1 MTLHGK
7 TEWAERLIPN
17 LDQAATADVI
27 SRLCDFAFVIS
38 RDGEIIQTMSSPF
51 LTPRLDLAPW
61 HSQQFKDTLT
71 KESVPKF
78 EARLAEFKEG
88 QQEMRPVELNHR
100 ATDQQAELP
109 VRYTCHSAA
118 ADGFILLLGSDLRP
132 VAEMQQQL
140 VEAQIA
146 LESDYDARRDHEIRL
161 RVLMESS
168 DVATVFIALETGL
181 ISSCNSA
188 AEALLGQPRNELID
202 AAFAS
207 EFEDEGLTGLIDRM
221 VTAASDSSMT
231 AILAKSAL
239 GGQSYRLNPT
249 LFRGATSQMLL
260 CKIEPEDSTLE
271 PVDLLAT
278 HLVSF
283 FHKGV
288 DPIVFVNMSGQIMSA
303 NEAFVSLANV
313 THPQTLS
320 GRSMTEFFSRGS
332 VDLNVILES
341 ARRTGRMRLYSTKI
355 LNEHGDERPVDISTT
370 QVRTE
375 REPICV
381 LLLRNARRVEA
392 ISTPSS
398 QMSEA
403 EINSVVELIGS
414 QSLKD
419 IVARSTDV
427 VEKMCI
433 ETAIGMTSNNRV
445 AAAEMLGLSRQSL
458 YVKLRKYDLV

>member
-1 MTLHGK
+1 MIQIGK
-7 TEWAERLIPN
+7 TEWADRLIPN
-17 LDQAATADVI
+17 LDQAATADLI
-27 SRLCDFAFVIS
+27 SRLCDFAIVIS
-38 RDGEIIQTMSSPF
+38 RDGEIIQTMTSPF
-51 LTPRLDLAPW
+51 LVPRLDMSSW
-61 HSQQFKDTLT
+61 KGRRFTDTLT

-78 EARLAEFKEG
+78 ETRLAEFKAG
-88 QQEMRPVELNHR
+88 QKDIRPVELNHR

-109 VRYTCHSAA
+109 VRYTYHSAA
-118 ADGFILLLGSDLRP
+118 SDGSTLLLGSDLRP

-146 LESDYDARRDHEIRL
+146 LESDYDARREHEIRL
-161 RVLMESS
+161 RVLMDSS
-168 DVATVFIALETGL
+168 DVATVFISLDTGA

-188 AEALLGQPRNELID
+188 AEVLLGRSRNELID
-202 AAFAS
+202 TYFAM
-207 EFEDEGLTGLIDRM
+207 EFAEEGQTGLIDRM
-221 VTAASDSSMT
+221 VTAASDASMG
-231 AILAKSAL
+231 AILAKSAQ
-239 GGQSYRLNPT
+239 GGRSYRIDAT
-249 LFRGATSQMLL
+249 LFRGTSSQMLL
-260 CKIEPEDSTLE
+260 CKIEPEESTQE
-271 PVDLLAT
+271 PVDQLAT

-288 DPIVFVNMSGQIMSA
+288 DPIVFVNMSGQILSV

-313 THPQTLS
+313 THAQTLN
-320 GRSMTEFFSRGS
+320 GRSMSEFFSRGS

-341 ARRTGRMRLYSTKI
+341 ARRNGKMRLYSTKI
-355 LNEHGDERPVDISTT
+355 LNEHGDERPVEISTT
-370 QVRTE
+370 QIRTE

-381 LLLRNARRVEA
+381 LLLRNARRVET
-392 ISTPSS
+392 ISTPTS

>member
-1 MTLHGK
+1 MTSHGK
-7 TEWAERLIPN
+7 PKWAEPLVPN
-17 LDQAATADVI
+17 LDQAATADLI

-38 RDGEIIQTMSSPF
+38 SDGEIIQTMTSPF
-51 LTPRLDLAPW
+51 LAPRLDLSSW
-61 HSQQFKDTLT
+61 KGLQFLDTLT

-78 EARLAEFKEG
+78 EARIAQFKEG
-88 QQEMRPVELNHR
+88 QKEVRPVELNHR
-100 ATDQQAELP
+100 PTHQQTELP
-109 VRYTCHSAA
+109 VRYTYHRAA
-118 ADGFILLLGSDLRP
+118 EDGSTLILGSDLRP

-146 LESDYDARRDHEIRL
+146 LENDYDARREHEIRL
-161 RVLMESS
+161 KVLMESS
-168 DVATVFIALETGL
+168 DVATVFIALDTGV

-188 AEALLGQPRNELID
+188 AEVLLGRSRKELMD
-202 AAFAS
+202 ASFAA
-207 EFEDEGLTGLIDRM
+207 EFEDEDVTSLIDRM
-221 VTAASDSSMT
+221 VTAASDVSIT
-231 AILAKSAL
+231 AVLANSAR
-239 GGQSYRLNPT
+239 GGRSYRLNPT

-260 CKIEPEDSTLE
+260 CKMEPEDSSLE
-271 PVDLLAT
+271 PIDQLAT

-288 DPIVFVNMSGQIMSA
+288 DPIVFVNMSGQILSA
-303 NEAFVSLANV
+303 NEAFVSVANV
-313 THPQTLS
+313 THAQTLS
-320 GRSMTEFFSRGS
+320 GRSMSDFFSRGS

-341 ARRTGRMRLYSTKI
+341 ARRNGKMRLYSTKI
-355 LNEHGDERPVDISTT
+355 LNEHGDERPVEISTT
-370 QVRTE
+370 QIRTE

-381 LLLRNARRVEA
+381 LVMRNARRVEG
-392 ISTPSS
+392 ISTPTS
-398 QMSEA
+398 QMSE
-403 EINSVVELIGS
+403 EEVNSVVELIGS

-419 IVARSTDV
+419 VVARSTDV